1 MGKTEQ
7 ELNKLIL
14 DRVYRLF
21 REPLLH
27 YAQTILENEADAED
41 AVQQSF
47 LYLMQHPEGIRSVNS
62 PETLHYLS
70 VIVKHQALDMIRKR
84 GREVALEELPEGSYR
99 QSFPEPGAMPLERAM
114 LKLPEKMRELLI
126 LRYSDE
132 LRPKE
137 IAALLE
143 MKPDTVRRTL
153 HRARGALKKL
163 LRAEKEESEK

>member
-27 YAQTILENEADAED
+27 YAQKILRNETDAED

-70 VIVKHQALDMIRKR
+70 VIVKHQAIDMIRKR

-99 QSFPEPGAMPLERAM
+99 QSFPEPRATALERAM
-114 LKLPEKMRELLI
+114 QKLPNKMRELLI

-132 LRPKE
+132 LKPKE

-143 MKPDTVRRTL
+143 MKPDTVRRTI
-153 HRARGALKKL
+153 HRARGELKKL
-163 LRAEKEESEK
+163 LRAEKEEG